1 MDKRAIERFAVWARR
16 ELMERVTRRA
26 ARFGITAEADTHIA
40 GLSSVGAT
48 LFSAAEAAQRDALVQ
63 RILEKGFAFVMEEV
77 AYTWFNRFCALR
89 FMEVNDYLPTH
100 LRVFTNAAGEFKP
113 QILAEALALELPA
126 AERTRLLQA
135 MQEGAAD
142 EVIFKQLL
150 IWQCNDLGTC
160 LPGMFE
166 RIGDYTELLF
176 PDNILRE
183 DSVIARLV
191 SDIPEEDWKDAVQ
204 IIGWL
209 YQYYNT
215 EPKADVFAG
224 LKKNVKISKD
234 TIPAATQLFTSD
246 WIVRYMVENS
256 LGRLWL
262 EGHPDAALQATWKY
276 YLPEAEQTPEVQAAL
291 CARRAPLAALHPEDI
306 SCIDPCMGSG
316 HILVYMFDVLMQIY
330 LSQGYRE
337 RDAVAAI
344 VQHNLHG
351 LDIDDR
357 AGQLAYFAVMMKA
370 RQYDRRW
377 LTRGIQPQV
386 YAIQESNFLTDSRID
401 ALAEGDMALR
411 ADLLTLQTE
420 MQDAK
425 EYGSILRTT
434 AVDAESLLSRL
445 NGHVPDSFP
454 SLVHSANLLSRTY
467 DIVVTNPPYMGSNGM
482 GSKLAAF
489 VKAHY
494 PDTKSDLSTVMME
507 QSLRLCTERG
517 MMAMINIPVWM
528 FLSSFESLRHTI
540 IRHHTII
547 NMAHA
552 GRGIFGSDFGT
563 TAFVIAQAAC
573 EQYIGSYRRL
583 FDKPGDVHTVD
594 VKESWYLTGKGSYT
608 AAQENYVSI
617 PGAPIGY
624 WISNN
629 VLNLFRNPALAH
641 AFTTR
646 EGMATADNNVF
657 LRGWYEVVVP
667 RISWDSTSEAHAL
680 QTGKKW
686 YPYNK
691 GGEFRK
697 WYGNNYYV
705 VDWENGGYRIKHNC
719 DPITKRVRSHNY
731 NGEYAFREG
740 ITWSALS
747 AGDISVRFAQQ
758 GFLFDSKGAKGFC
771 ESRSYLYIILGF
783 LNSTVAKS
791 LLTIFSSTIDYKV
804 GDIIQLP
811 MVDGFFL
818 QERAVAIVEYLISL
832 SRDDWDSFETSWD
845 FRRHPLIM
853 PVDLVQKAYISWED
867 EAQRRFE
874 QLKANEE
881 ELNRVFIDIY
891 GLQDELTPEVEEKDV
906 TVRRADRGREV
917 RSLISYAV
925 GCMFGRYS
933 LDEEGLI
940 YAGGEWNPA
949 RYASFEADADN
960 IIPIS
965 DDEYFGDDIVKR
977 FCEFIA
983 TVYGEAHLEENLQ
996 FIAESLGG
1004 GAADASRDVLRRYF
1018 LKDFYADHCKI
1029 YQKRPIYWL
1038 FDSGKKNGFKA
1049 LMYIHRYDRDTLA
1062 RLRTDYVHRQQDRYR
1077 TAISHLEEALPDL
1090 NGSEKVRKTADLQRK
1105 RAQLEEISAYE
1116 ETLQHLADRHMSMD
1130 LDDGVKHNYTLFPGL
1145 LAKIK

>member
-40 GLSSVGAT
+40 GLRSVGST
-48 LFSAAEAAQRDALVQ
+48 LFSETEAAQRDALVQ
-63 RILEKGFAFVMEEV
+63 RILEKGFAFVIEEV

-113 QILAEALALELPA
+113 QILAEALSLALPA
-126 AERTRLLQA
+126 EERTRLLQA

-176 PDNILRE
+176 PDNILRH
-183 DSVIARLV
+183 DSVIARLI

-215 EPKADVFAG
+215 EPKNRVININ
-224 LKKNVKISKD
+224 KSVVSKED
-234 TIPAATQLFTSD
+234 IPYATQLFTPD
-246 WIVRYMVENS
+246 WIVRYIVDNAVGNAWAEAHPSSNAVQS
-256 LGRLWL
+256 LTYRIATASESSL
-262 EGHPDAALQATWKY
+262 HPV
-276 YLPEAEQTPEVQAAL
+276 QTPEELTVF
-291 CARRAPLAALHPEDI
+291 
-306 SCIDPCMGSG
+306 DPCMGSG
-316 HILVYMFDVLMQIY
+316 HFLVYAFEVLLGIY
-330 LSQGYRE
+330 REQGYSE
-337 RDAVAAI
+337 RDAAQLI
-344 VQHNLHG
+344 IQRNLFG
-351 LDIDDR
+351 LDIDPR
-357 AGQLAYFAVMMKA
+357 ATQLAYFALMMKA
-370 RQYDRRW
+370 RAHDRRF
-377 LTRGIQPQV
+377 LTRGIQAQV
-386 YAIQESNFLTDSRID
+386 YTTYDSSAVHPETWAAFFDGDVLLHGQMPLLKDAFADAGQLGSLIRIPDTLHTDLLSD
-401 ALAEGDMALR
+401 KAAGLNVGDEQQKTLKSLIGA
-411 ADLLTLQTE
+411 ADLL
-420 MQDAK
+420 
-425 EYGSILRTT
+425 
-434 AVDAESLLSRL
+434 SRRYM
-445 NGHVPDSFP
+445 
-454 SLVHSANLLSRTY
+454 A
-467 DIVVTNPPYMGSNGM
+467 VVTNPPYLN
-482 GSKLAAF
+482 KYNKEL
-489 VKAHY
+489 KAY
-494 PDTKSDLSTVMME
+494 LTANFKEYASDLFSVFIYRNFDFCQE
-507 QSLRLCTERG
+507 GGYSG
-517 MMAMINIPVWM
+517 MMTPFVWM
-528 FLSSFESLRHTI
+528 FIKSYEQLRRYIIGEKHIHTLIQFEYSAFEEATVPICTFVFRN
-540 IRHHTII
+540 IRSE
-547 NMAHA
+547 AA
-552 GRGIFGSDFGT
+552 GTYFRLSDFKGGMEVQREKLE
-563 TAFVIAQAAC
+563 TALATNA
-573 EQYIGSYRRL
+573 
-583 FDKPGDVHTVD
+583 D
-594 VKESWYLTGKGSYT
+594 
-608 AAQENYVSI
+608 YVYSSNTSCFSAI
-617 PGAPIGY
+617 PGSPIAY
-624 WISNN
+624 WVSDAIIQSYQHKTLGETI
-629 VLNLFRNPALAH
+629 VPRHGLA
-641 AFTTR
+641 TS
-646 EGMATADNNVF
+646 DNGRF
-657 LRGWYEVVVP
+657 LRLWYEVSILRSSMSSCSVP
-667 RISWDSTSEAHAL
+667 
-680 QTGKKW
+680 KW
-686 YPYNK
+686 FPMNK
-691 GGEFRK
+691 GGAYRK
-697 WYGNNYYV
+697 WYGNNQWVINY
-705 VDWENGGYRIKHNC
+705 ENDGREIK
-719 DPITKRVRSHNY
+719 D
-731 NGEYAFREG
+731 YAIQLYKCSSRTIQNTQFYFKEG
-740 ITWSALS
+740 ITWSALTSGALSFRWSRPGAIFGSGAHCAFADDTRVMEYGLGLMNSKVNDLYLSILSPTLNTNVDDVRATPFLLEKTETVRQYVRNCIQCS
-747 AGDISVRFAQQ
+747 A
-758 GFLFDSKGAKGFC
+758 
-771 ESRSYLYIILGF
+771 
-783 LNSTVAKS
+783 N
-791 LLTIFSSTIDYKV
+791 
-804 GDIIQLP
+804 
-811 MVDGFFL
+811 
-818 QERAVAIVEYLISL
+818 
-832 SRDDWDSFETSWD
+832 DWDAFETSWD

-853 PVDLVQKAYISWED
+853 PVELVQKAYISWED
-867 EAQRRFE
+867 EAQHRFE

-881 ELNRVFIDIY
+881 ELNRLFIDIY

-949 RYASFEADADN
+949 RYTTFAADADN

-1116 ETLQHLADRHMSMD
+1116 ETLQHLADRHMSME